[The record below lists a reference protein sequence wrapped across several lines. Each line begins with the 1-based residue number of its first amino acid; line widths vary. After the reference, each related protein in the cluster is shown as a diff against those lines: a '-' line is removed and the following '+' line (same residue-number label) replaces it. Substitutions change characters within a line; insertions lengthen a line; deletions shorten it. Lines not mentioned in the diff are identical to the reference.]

1 MIKLP
6 LPRLTSVFLIFS
18 SSALWLPAIAH
29 AEIYK
34 YVGKDGRITYSNVP
48 VKGAKKIELEP
59 INTFPAAKRKPAPA
73 DFPSVNGETQK
84 KRDDTRRKIL
94 LDELA
99 TEQKQLDEAKQALS
113 EGEAV
118 RLGGEKNYQKYL
130 DRIQSLKDNVTRHE
144 KNIEALRTEIANLK

>member
-6 LPRLTSVFLIFS
+6 LPRLTSALLILS
-18 SSALWLPAIAH
+18 STALWLPAVAH
-29 AEIYK
+29 GEIYK

-48 VKGAKKIELEP
+48 VKGAKKIELDP
-59 INTFPAAKRKPAPA
+59 LNTFPAAKNKAAPA
-73 DFPSVNGETQK
+73 NFPSVNGETQK

-99 TEQKQLDEAKQALS
+99 AEQKLLEEAKLALS

-118 RLGGEKNYQKYL
+118 RLGNEKNYQKYL
-130 DRIQSLKDNVTRHE
+130 DRVQSLKEPVARHE